1 MAISDVEL
9 KNNYYRVLDEDNK
22 KIQRNQHHL

>member
-22 KIQRNQHHL
+22 KFQRNLHHL